1 MGEHRLYIS
10 MIYSVDLTHS
20 AASFS
25 STFLLQSALILI
37 NFLWRLT
44 CGVVVDRKLIKHA
57 NIKLL
62 ILHKIFRSN
71 ILSLNL
77 NKGIRSNNFDI
88 NN

>member
-1 MGEHRLYIS
+1 

-44 CGVVVDRKLIKHA
+44 CAVVVDRKLIKRA

-62 ILHKIFRSN
+62 ILHKIFQSN

-77 NKGIRSNNFDI
+77 NEGNNFDI